1 MSVRKRSR
9 NGEPVNGKTEQNHNV
24 NTFYYIHSKA
34 RDFLLVVLYIL
45 QPPPPPPP
53 PPTVIFGESRKKNQ
67 FLKLI
72 FVILSADSK

>member
-45 QPPPPPPP
+45 QPPP
-53 PPTVIFGESRKKNQ
+53 TVIFVESRKKFN
-67 FLKLI
+67 F
-72 FVILSADSK
+72 